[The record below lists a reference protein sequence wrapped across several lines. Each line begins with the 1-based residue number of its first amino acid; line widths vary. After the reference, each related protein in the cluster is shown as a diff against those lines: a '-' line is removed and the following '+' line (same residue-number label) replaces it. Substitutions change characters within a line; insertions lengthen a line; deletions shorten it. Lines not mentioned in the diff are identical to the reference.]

1 MDGEKRGISKHSE
14 AQTVKANANA
24 RRESIGFRCP
34 CLIASLGRAS
44 LISLWCL
51 SCRRLSFLCRLSCP
65 SAARCLLTHQ
75 RLPPE
80 NGSEATVLTQAS
92 HSHHTLRNG
101 TFRWKRSAIFSSD
114 SYIICHCYF
123 SVSISTHCSYN
134 FIPIELC
141 QLLSLLLDFNLF
153 TYPHR
158 RFNYN
163 LWQSE

>member
-1 MDGEKRGISKHSE
+1 MSSTVCPIAREMPPPTNSIQGSFVWMEKRVGSASTAKHSE

-44 LISLWCL
+44 LMSLSCL

-75 RLPPE
+75 QLPPE

-101 TFRWKRSAIFSSD
+101 TFR
-114 SYIICHCYF
+114 
-123 SVSISTHCSYN
+123 
-134 FIPIELC
+134 
-141 QLLSLLLDFNLF
+141 
-153 TYPHR
+153 
-158 RFNYN
+158 
-163 LWQSE
+163 

>member
-1 MDGEKRGISKHSE
+1 MTPVTPIVYVIHSLPNSKRNATTHELYTRFVRMDGEKGGISKHSE

-44 LISLWCL
+44 LVSLSCL

-75 RLPPE
+75 QLPPE

-101 TFRWKRSAIFSSD
+101 TFR
-114 SYIICHCYF
+114 
-123 SVSISTHCSYN
+123 
-134 FIPIELC
+134 
-141 QLLSLLLDFNLF
+141 
-153 TYPHR
+153 
-158 RFNYN
+158 
-163 LWQSE
+163 